1 MSLVRATVDGSVGLL
16 ELRRPERHNSLIP
29 ELLEDLIAAHREI
42 VDGGAVAGVLAAAGP
57 TFSTGGD
64 IGSIREASDRVGYSR
79 ELVGTL
85 NQAILAMAFGPIPMV
100 AAVHGMVTG
109 GSLGLVLACDHVVL
123 GSTATIR
130 SWYATVG
137 FAPDGGWTA
146 LLPGIIGSHRAAGI
160 LLSDATITA
169 DEALAWG
176 VADEVV
182 SADQVREWAMA
193 AAERIAGGVPGSI
206 AAIRRLT
213 AANHDA
219 VAARLEA
226 ERSAFLAQVV
236 TREAT
241 DGMDRFLRGEAR

>member
-1 MSLVRATVDGSVGLL
+1 MSLVRATVDGQVGIL
-16 ELRRPERHNSLIP
+16 ELQRPERHNSLIP

-42 VDGGAVAGVLAAAGP
+42 VEGGAAAGVLAAAGP

-64 IGSIREASDRVGYSR
+64 IGAIREASDRVGYST

-85 NQAILAMAFGPIPMV
+85 NQAILALAFGPIPMV

-109 GSLGLVLACDHVVL
+109 GSLGLVLACDHVVV

-146 LLPGIIGSHRAAGI
+146 LLPGIIGRRRAASV
-160 LLSDATITA
+160 LLTDATITA

-176 VADEVV
+176 LAHEVV
-182 SADQVREWAMA
+182 AGERVRDRALDVA
-193 AAERIAGGVPGSI
+193 ARIAEGSPG
-206 AAIRRLT
+206 AVDAIRRLT
-213 AANHDA
+213 SADRA
-219 VAARLEA
+219 VVADSLEA
-226 ERSAFLAQVV
+226 ERRAFLTQVV
-236 TREAT
+236 TKEAT
-241 DGMDRFLRGEAR
+241 DGMEGFLRGESL